1 MLGITQEALAGN
13 QLFQSLGVVTGGNTL
28 YMGDYTTD
36 FAGALGFSSPLSLAY
51 AAETIAPRLREV
63 LAD

>member
-1 MLGITQEALAGN
+1 
-13 QLFQSLGVVTGGNTL
+13 
-28 YMGDYTTD
+28 MGDYTTD

-51 AAETIAPRLREV
+51 AAETIAPRLQEV